1 MCRMRRWQFIPCCL
15 LVLLGGCGSKDTQT
29 DGGLIDNDIIAVEV
43 DNSQEDSVVEPVED
57 KKIKKYF
64 PQMEESLVT
73 DEMMELAIR
82 SEGNLARLAAVMT
95 KASQGYPITIGVIGG
110 SITQGSSASST
121 ENSYANWV
129 KTWWET
135 AFPSIDLTFVNAGLG
150 ATDSYLG
157 VHRMDT
163 DLMQYNP
170 DLVIVEFSVND
181 SDSLFYKKSYENLVR
196 NILSAENNP
205 AVILLFTTMEDGTS
219 AQTQHAFVGFNYQLP
234 MISYHD
240 AILEAIDQGVYRW
253 SDISPDNIHP
263 NNTGHKIIG
272 EILWNY
278 FNDVYEG
285 LENIDESVE
294 PLKGSLTREAYK
306 NATIMDSEDIEP
318 VQSGAFEKS
327 SVYERFSHSWT
338 SNGGE
343 ESIIFEVEA
352 QNIGILYYMTT
363 DGLSG
368 QYEVYIDGE
377 YIMTLDADFS
387 GGWGNYPSAKE
398 IYSSK
403 EVKTHTVEIR
413 KSGDSTGDVF
423 TILGLLIA
431 Q

>member
-15 LVLLGGCGSKDTQT
+15 LVLLGGCGSNETQT
-29 DGGLIDNDIIAVEV
+29 DGGVIDNEIIAVEI
-43 DNSQEDSVVEPVED
+43 DTSQEDSVVEPVED

-64 PQMEESLVT
+64 PKMEESLVT

-82 SEGNLARLAAVMT
+82 AEGNLARIAAVMT

-121 ENSYANWV
+121 ENSYANWI
-129 KTWWET
+129 KSWWET
-135 AFPSIDLTFVNAGLG
+135 AFPSTDITFVNAGLG

-196 NILSAENNP
+196 NILSEENNP

-219 AQTQHAFVGFNYQLP
+219 AQTQHSFVGFNYQLP

-240 AILEAIDQGVYRW
+240 AILEAIDQGVYQW

-278 FNDVYEG
+278 FNNIYEE

-294 PLKGSLTREAYK
+294 PINAPLTREAYK

-318 VQSGAFEKS
+318 IQRGAFEKS
-327 SVYERFSHSWT
+327 SVYERFGHSWS

-343 ESIIFEVEA
+343 EGIIYEVEA

-377 YIMTLDADFS
+377 YIMTLDADFT

-398 IYSSK
+398 IYSSR

-413 KSGDSTGDVF
+413 KSDNSTGDMF